1 VLGLS
6 LQFLFLLISEWGAPT
21 NSLKKERKKERK
33 SEPFEWSIT
42 KIFGKWGSL
51 PNIKT

>member
-6 LQFLFLLISEWGAPT
+6 LQFFFLLISEWGAPT
-21 NSLKKERKKERK
+21 NSLKERKKERK
-33 SEPFEWSIT
+33 SEPFDWPIT
-42 KIFGKWGSL
+42 NILGTWGHS